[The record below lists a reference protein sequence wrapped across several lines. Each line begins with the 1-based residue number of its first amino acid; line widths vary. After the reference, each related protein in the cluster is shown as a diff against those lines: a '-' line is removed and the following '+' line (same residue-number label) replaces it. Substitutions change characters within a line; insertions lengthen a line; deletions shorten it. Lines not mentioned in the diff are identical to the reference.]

1 MGEVAYSEGED
12 AAELGGDLGMEPIEW
27 QSLVLSDW
35 CACDAEGRPAYV
47 TCGLDVPRQNGKNAV
62 IEIYEV
68 FRLAV
73 CGWHILH
80 TAHRVKTAKKAFNRL
95 VRYFTD
101 KEPPRALVPRREDPP
116 HERRGGHLPHQR
128 RLHRVLGAHQRK
140 RARLR

>member
-47 TCGLDVPRQNGKNAV
+47 TCGLDVLRQNGKNAV

-101 KEPPRALVPRREDPP
+101 K
-116 HERRGGHLPHQR
+116 
-128 RLHRVLGAHQRK
+128 
-140 RARLR
+140 